1 MPTKKASSSRSQ
13 RGVRLFK
20 AAREFNVS
28 ADTLVDAL
36 KKEGVELDAKLA
48 VADINAKLS
57 PEMYDVLLSTYS
69 DDRDAAQRVAR
80 LRQQQHAEDEA
91 PAAAPSAP
99 EPEPEAEL
107 PPEPVVEAAEPVVE
121 PDPEPPAAEEKAA
134 PAATPDPAPEP
145 QEAAPE
151 PAAQADAPATS
162 ASAAKKPVV
171 DAAES
176 ATPVADA
183 AGSATAAEAASAEAE
198 TPEPEAAQAEP
209 TATEAEAPP
218 AAEQADAPDAE
229 QAADEPEAKK
239 AEEAPADGETDET
252 ESETDET
259 ESKDELPDGTL
270 KGDRYSLS
278 GTKVVGK
285 IDLSSIDLGQ
295 RGRRKRKRKN
305 EATGTDKPAAKPGQ
319 AAPAAPASGGR
330 DRGRKKGRKGR
341 GREVDQNQVDETLAK
356 TLQSVNEGSKRGRQK
371 RRRQQRA
378 ERAAEREAQMERL
391 EEQAGI
397 LRVMEFVSTAELA
410 ELMAVSVTE
419 VIQKGFGLGMMI
431 SINQRLD
438 ADSITLIA
446 DEFGRD
452 VEFISD
458 LQEVAVEIAEDS
470 EEDLEWRA
478 PVVTIMGHVDHGK
491 TSLLDYIREENVVA
505 GEAGGITQH
514 IGAYKVNV
522 AGDRPIT
529 FLDTPGHEAF
539 TAMRA
544 RGAQVTDLVI
554 LVVAADDQVMPQT
567 IEAISHSK
575 AAGVPMIVA
584 LNKIDRDTAAPE
596 RIMQQLS
603 ENGVLVEQYGG
614 KVQCEFVSAKTGQ
627 GVDDLLEKVL
637 LESELL
643 DLQANPD
650 REALGAV
657 IETQLDK
664 GRGVVATVLVQN
676 GTLKIGDPFVAGTN
690 SGRVRAMFNE
700 RDQRVEVAG
709 PSTPVQILGF
719 AGSPAVGDRFIVRAD
734 EREARDIAS
743 KRQQLQR
750 EQMMHAR
757 KHVSLADLSRR
768 MALGELQEL
777 NLIIKADA
785 SGSVE
790 ALSDALLKLST
801 DEVAVTIVHSGVG
814 AINESDVT
822 LAAASNAIIIG
833 FQVRPM
839 SGTRQMAE
847 QEEIDIRTYSIIYDA
862 IEEVRD
868 ALEGLLSPEETET
881 VNGSAEVRDTFRIP
895 RAGTIAGCYVLDGK
909 IHRNDKVRLIRDG
922 VVVYDGELGSLRRF
936 KDDVKEVAAGY
947 ECGLNIDGFNDIKVG
962 DQVEAYAIVETART
976 LA

>member
-1 MPTKKASSSRSQ
+1 MPNTKASSSSSA

-48 VADINAKLS
+48 AADINAKLS

-80 LRQQQHAEDEA
+80 LRQQQHAEDPAPEA
-91 PAAAPSAP
+91 AAPKATVPKAPAPAAPKAAAPTAETPKPEPVAVPEPAPVPDRPAAAPPAPVPPAASAGGDSAPVEPAPAKAEPAPVAEPEAAAPEAAPVAASPAATPSPATPDAAASTPAAPAKEPAKPVAETPAAP
-99 EPEPEAEL
+99 EPESGAEA
-107 PPEPVVEAAEPVVE
+107 P
-121 PDPEPPAAEEKAA
+121 KA
-134 PAATPDPAPEP
+134 AATPP
-145 QEAAPE
+145 
-151 PAAQADAPATS
+151 
-162 ASAAKKPVV
+162 
-171 DAAES
+171 
-176 ATPVADA
+176 
-183 AGSATAAEAASAEAE
+183 AEAAA
-198 TPEPEAAQAEP
+198 
-209 TATEAEAPP
+209 
-218 AAEQADAPDAE
+218 
-229 QAADEPEAKK
+229 EPEAKK
-239 AEEAPADGETDET
+239 DD
-252 ESETDET
+252 D
-259 ESKDELPDGTL
+259 LPEGTL

-278 GTKVVGK
+278 GTKVIGK

-295 RGRRKRKRKN
+295 RGRRKRKRKGD
-305 EATGTDKPAAKPGQ
+305 EPAADKPAAAKPAKA
-319 AAPAAPASGGR
+319 AAPAPVADGGR
-330 DRGRKKGRKGR
+330 DRGSRKKKKGR
-341 GREVDQNQVDETLAK
+341 GREVDQAQVEDTLSK
-356 TLQSVNEGSKRGRQK
+356 TLQSVNEGTKRGRQK
-371 RRRQQRA
+371 RRRAQRA
-378 ERAAEREAQMERL
+378 ERAAERQEQMERM
-391 EEQAGI
+391 EEQGAI

-446 DEFGRD
+446 DEFGRE

-458 LQEVAVEIAEDS
+458 LQEVAVEIAVDTA
-470 EEDLEWRA
+470 DQLEWRA

-584 LNKIDRDTAAPE
+584 LNKIDRDAAAPD

-603 ENGVLVEQYGG
+603 DHGVLVEQFGG

-627 GVDDLLEKVL
+627 GVEDLLEKVL
-637 LESELL
+637 LESEIL
-643 DLQANPD
+643 DLQANPN

-700 RDQRVEVAG
+700 RDQRVTEAG

-734 EREARDIAS
+734 EREARDIAT

-768 MALGELQEL
+768 MALGQLQEL

-790 ALSDALLKLST
+790 ALSDSLLKLST

-839 SGTRQMAE
+839 SGTRQLAE
-847 QEEIDIRTYSIIYDA
+847 QEEIDIRLYSIIYDA

-868 ALEGLLSPEETET
+868 ALEGMLSPEESEKI
-881 VNGSAEVRDTFRIP
+881 NGSAEVRETFRIP

-909 IHRNDKVRLIRDG
+909 IQRNDKVRLIRDG
-922 VVVYDGELGSLRRF
+922 VVVYDGALGSLRRF

-962 DQVEAYAIVETART
+962 DQVEAYVIVETART

>member
-1 MPTKKASSSRSQ
+1 MPTTKASSSRTS

-28 ADTLVDAL
+28 ADTLVETL
-36 KKEGVELDAKLA
+36 KKEGMELDAKLA
-48 VADINAKLS
+48 AADINAKLS

-69 DDRDAAQRVAR
+69 DDREAAQRVAR

-91 PAAAPSAP
+91 PEPVAAP
-99 EPEPEAEL
+99 EPEPKPA
-107 PPEPVVEAAEPVVE
+107 PQKQAAPKPGPEPVEPEPEPEPAPQPVAEEAPAPEPEPAAEPEPEPVAEQVPSPESVVE
-121 PDPEPPAAEEKAA
+121 APAPEPEPAAEKAEKEEA
-134 PAATPDPAPEP
+134 PAPPTASEPAPEP
-145 QEAAPE
+145 QAE
-151 PAAQADAPATS
+151 
-162 ASAAKKPVV
+162 KP
-171 DAAES
+171 D
-176 ATPVADA
+176 
-183 AGSATAAEAASAEAE
+183 AEAPKAE
-198 TPEPEAAQAEP
+198 TPAAAAEGAEP
-209 TATEAEAPP
+209 DE
-218 AAEQADAPDAE
+218 
-229 QAADEPEAKK
+229 ADEEVADEKKEDDLPE
-239 AEEAPADGETDET
+239 
-252 ESETDET
+252 
-259 ESKDELPDGTL
+259 GTL

-305 EATGTDKPAAKPGQ
+305 EPSEGDKPAARPGD
-319 AAPAAPASGGR
+319 AAPPASSGGGR

-371 RRRQQRA
+371 RRRAARA
-378 ERAAEREAQMERL
+378 ERAAERQEQMERM

-458 LQEVAVEIAEDS
+458 LQEVAVDIAEDT
-470 EEDLEWRA
+470 EDQLEWRA

-575 AAGVPMIVA
+575 AAGVPIIVA
-584 LNKIDRDTAAPE
+584 LNKIDRDTAQPE

-643 DLQANPD
+643 DLQANPN

-700 RDQRVEVAG
+700 RDQRVEEAG

-801 DEVAVTIVHSGVG
+801 DEVAVSIVHSGVG

-839 SGTRQMAE
+839 SGTRQLAE

-868 ALEGLLSPEETET
+868 ALEGMLSPEETEK

-909 IHRNDKVRLIRDG
+909 IQRNDKVRLIRDG

-936 KDDVKEVAAGY
+936 KDDVKEVSAGY

-962 DQVEAYAIVETART
+962 DQVEAYTIVETART